1 MQVWRRN
8 TSHLVLSRLERRP
21 ALASTTATNAG
32 PPMANSSY
40 MGSTPWIPPSFHDR
54 RRELL
59 QGDAEKSVLP
69 DLFKLPVC
77 SIYGSH
83 NTTWLRNVPRI
94 RLGLP
99 SFGPI
104 GLAEGDFHPLASSY
118 AEPLVVLAIPGVILW
133 AIFGI
138 TLMCFCYRRY
148 HLGLCGEPFPTVKQY
163 TPKQIAANRLLTAV
177 SFTAILLMAATA
189 IVVINLTIDNAETHF
204 LDAIVE
210 TEGLVST
217 SFGTGRTLLDT
228 VLGVLSEL
236 DGFNAQISDAVDAGE
251 MLLNLQCMV
260 PLLDALPAGAVMLH
274 TTDTVQ
280 AAIDGLPRMN
290 VTDGAFALLSYP
302 LATLPQQL
310 PPITEALGN
319 LRTQTTLLPDLRLL
333 ATQLSL
339 LNMSVVNATGDAT
352 AITDSLV
359 SFNESVNALPNLP
372 LLLDRMGRVY
382 HSQSADHICA
392 SIPQGWRPG
401 DLTECDLLRAQ
412 LAQTSS
418 VLEASSPATPIEQT
432 REYEALLADFP
443 PLPQMIG
450 NLTRLREVTAGVAN
464 LSLAVRRYERLNE
477 TLNAWARPTIDASL
491 HALRASTDALSA
503 ASVPDLLPE
512 LELLRAAYEPLRC
525 VDTLLAT
532 LQNVNA
538 TLLRLPALSQDL
550 YDGADS
556 VQAALRALPG
566 ADQFIA
572 STTHFLSQLGA
583 MPDPAEYLAAVAALD
598 TAILALPGGVPL
610 VDALTAVQEV
620 LALPDNHG
628 GLVNGTL
635 VLHDAMVSLPPTAP
649 HMASLAAFNRSKHVL
664 PPLIAAALATIE
676 YYDETG
682 DDSDMSAVH
691 AADAELRVLLANVEA
706 RPDDSALR
714 GAMLSLEGRVGE
726 LPFTEPQQEQL
737 LQLRHA
743 LDTVPPLPP
752 RIALMGDVE
761 ATALAAP
768 EVAALRASWQSLN
781 ASLLQLPDL
790 PRARPHLVNYDA
802 VQRALDLE
810 LALDNAFALQATLGA
825 VPGLVAAGK
834 AGVLDTHADTGAN
847 LDLLELG
854 LFGDDLL
861 GYSFHVRKKRP
872 QIDSWRTALLGFT
885 FALPVLASGL
895 AVAACCLRRGELS
908 LHAGQSALVLLPWV
922 VLLGASI
929 ELPMA
934 VMLRDGCDQMDTF
947 MYRTLG
953 ERGETNPALARAREP
968 LYGYMTGCVESDPMV
983 NFFAPVDEI
992 TRVAQQNVTD
1002 SVSHLALRDAPSAAV
1017 ASLQAE
1023 VQRIGDALAT
1033 VRTVMSCDAVH
1044 ALIVEA
1050 KTALCCDLA
1059 YATTFLFIS
1068 RLVTSF
1074 WMIPAAIGAIAGYK
1088 RFRSVLWG
1096 PYASV
1101 QALEVGAYL

>member
-1 MQVWRRN
+1 
-8 TSHLVLSRLERRP
+8 
-21 ALASTTATNAG
+21 
-32 PPMANSSY
+32 MANSSY
-40 MGSTPWIPPSFHDR
+40 MALGSTPWANSSYMALGSTPWVPPSFHHR
-54 RRELL
+54 RGLL
-59 QGDAEKSVLP
+59 QGEAPESALP

-118 AEPLVVLAIPGVILW
+118 AEPLVVLAIPGAILW

-138 TLMCFCYRRY
+138 TFMCFCYRRY

-189 IVVINLTIDNAETHF
+189 IVTINLTIDNAETHF

-210 TEGLVST
+210 TEGLVGT

-228 VLGVLSEL
+228 VLGVLAEL
-236 DGFNAQISDAVDAGE
+236 DGFDAQISDAVDAGE

-260 PLLDALPAGAVMLH
+260 PLLDALPAGATMLH
-274 TTDTVQ
+274 TTDTAQ

-319 LRTQTTLLPDLRLL
+319 LRTQSALLPDLRLL

-352 AITDSLV
+352 AITASLV
-359 SFNESVNALPNLP
+359 SFNGTVDALPDLP

-382 HSQSADHICA
+382 HSQSAEHICA

-401 DLTECDLLRAQ
+401 DLTECDELRAQ
-412 LAQTSS
+412 LAQTAS

-432 REYEALLADFP
+432 RAYEALLADFP
-443 PLPQMIG
+443 PLPQMVG
-450 NLTRLREVTAGVAN
+450 NLTRLREVTSGVAN
-464 LSLAVRRYERLNE
+464 LSRAVRRYDALNE
-477 TLNAWARPTIDASL
+477 TLQAWARPTIDASL
-491 HALRASTDALSA
+491 HALRASTDALVA
-503 ASVPDLLPE
+503 ARLPTLLPE
-512 LELLRAAYEPLRC
+512 LELLRAAYVPLRC
-525 VDTLLAT
+525 VDVLLQT
-532 LQNVNA
+532 LQSVNV

-550 YDGADS
+550 HDGADS
-556 VQAALRALPG
+556 VQAALRALPSAG
-566 ADQFIA
+566 QFIR
-572 STTHFLSQLGA
+572 STTDFLTQLRA

-598 TAILALPGGVPL
+598 AAVLALPAGPPL
-610 VDALTAVQEV
+610 TDALTAVQEA

-628 GLVNGTL
+628 GLVNGTS
-635 VLHDAMVSLPPTAP
+635 VLHEALLGLPPTAP
-649 HMASLAAFNRSKHVL
+649 HTASLAAFNRSKHLL
-664 PPLIAAALATIE
+664 PPLIDAALATIA

-682 DDSDMSAVH
+682 DDADMTAVH
-691 AADAELRVLLANVEA
+691 AAETELRVLLANVEA
-706 RPDDSALR
+706 RPDDAALR
-714 GAMLSLEGRVGE
+714 EALLALEGRVAA
-726 LPFTEPQQEQL
+726 LPATEPQQEQAL
-737 LQLRHA
+737 RLRHA

-752 RIALMGDVE
+752 RIALMGAVE
-761 ATALAAP
+761 AAALAAP
-768 EVAALRASWQSLN
+768 EVAALRASWQALN
-781 ASLLQLPDL
+781 RSLLRLPDL
-790 PRARPHLVNYDA
+790 PSARPHLVNYDA

-810 LALDNAFALQATLGA
+810 RALADAFALQATLGD
-825 VPGLVAAGK
+825 VPRLVAAGK
-834 AGVLDTHADTGAN
+834 AGVLGTHADTGAN

-861 GYSFHVRKKRP
+861 GYSSHVRAKRP
-872 QIDSWRTALLGFT
+872 QIDSWRTGLLGLT
-885 FALPVLASGL
+885 FLLPVVAAGL
-895 AVAACCLRRGELS
+895 AVAACCLRKGAWS
-908 LHAGQSALVLLPWV
+908 LHAGQASLALLPWV
-922 VLLGASI
+922 LLLGASV

-934 VMLRDGCDQMDTF
+934 VMLRDGCDQMDGF
-947 MYRTLG
+947 IYRTLG
-953 ERGETNPALARAREP
+953 ERGETNAALARAREP

-992 TRVAQQNVTD
+992 TRVAMRNVTD
-1002 SVSHLALRDAPSAAV
+1002 SVAHLALRAAPSARV

-1023 VQRIGDALAT
+1023 VQRIGEALAT